1 MFRLPK
7 GRFIVGY
14 VIDGNGSLFRGEL
27 IDNCD
32 EDEARRHCLMVA
44 NNWAEV
50 DAEDEEAFQ
59 AELAEV

>member
-1 MFRLPK
+1 M
-7 GRFIVGY
+7 
-14 VIDGNGSLFRGEL
+14 LFRGEL

-44 NNWAEV
+44 NNWMEV
-50 DAEDEEAFQ
+50 DPKDEE